1 MMLMVAARLFAV
13 LLALSGLLAEQL
25 SPDVT
30 CDEDSVKAAAS
41 LAVQHI
47 NKHHKHGFKF
57 KLQDVQSS
65 KYQQFSGGCHIDV
78 NMKLV
83 QTKCHFTNPKPL
95 EECPL
100 WRRDQRGA
108 TAACSVEFWVM
119 WDVAKITKYD
129 CTTRPERTNDEMQ
142 LICPSCPKLLPL
154 NDPIGVRAVEQAVHR
169 FNQESREQ
177 SYFTLLEV
185 ARLTSWNV
193 ASIGNITW
201 LKFALV
207 ETMCPREPKNPRTC
221 TPRCPNRAHHVFCQ
235 TAYFNTHNQV
245 GELECEIY
253 PPRNLEPLL
262 EGEEEPVCGPLF
274 HQSPEA
280 CVCKERLKKPEL
292 SVHHICPFP
301 LK

>member
-1 MMLMVAARLFAV
+1 MMVTACLLAV
-13 LLALSGLLAEQL
+13 LLALSGLFAEEL

-30 CDEDSVKAAAS
+30 CSEESVKAAAS
-41 LAVQHI
+41 FAVEHI

-57 KLQDVQSS
+57 KLQEVQSS
-65 KYQQFSGGCHIDV
+65 KYQQFSGGCHIGV
-78 NMKLV
+78 NIKLV
-83 QTKCHFTNPKPL
+83 QTKCHFTNPKPHQ
-95 EECPL
+95 ECQL
-100 WRRDQRGA
+100 WRRDERGA
-108 TAACSVEFWVM
+108 TASCSVEFWVM

-154 NDPIGVRAVEQAVHR
+154 DDPIGVRAVEQAVHR
-169 FNQESREQ
+169 FNQKSREQ

-185 ARLTSWNV
+185 ARLTLWNV
-193 ASIGNITW
+193 ASVGKVTW

-207 ETMCPREPKNPRTC
+207 ETMCPREVKNTRTC
-221 TPRCPNRAHHVFCQ
+221 TPRCPDRAHHVFCQ
-235 TAYFNTHNQV
+235 TAYFNTYNQV
-245 GELECEIY
+245 GELECDIY
-253 PPRNLEPLL
+253 PPKNLEPLP
-262 EGEEEPVCGPLF
+262 EGEAEPVCGPLF

-280 CVCKERLKKPEL
+280 CVCKAKLKKPEL